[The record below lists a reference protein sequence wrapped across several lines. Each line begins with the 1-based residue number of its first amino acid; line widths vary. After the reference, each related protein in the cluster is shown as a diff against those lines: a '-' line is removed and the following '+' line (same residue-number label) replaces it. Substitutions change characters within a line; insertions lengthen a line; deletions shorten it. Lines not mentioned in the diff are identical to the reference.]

1 MAWPSDGL
9 ELWVEVRRHPSR
21 LILIVD
27 DRGTAAALAGLVG
40 SEPLRVGQVLATLP
54 KSPTLPDID
63 LALAGAPMLTEI
75 EALLDPS
82 LGLDAVRFLRDHSRR
97 SGGSVGVWPGP
108 VLGRRATYSQEGRY
122 DRYASDLDDTMV
134 LRSRDVDFPDE
145 TPYTVERIP

>member
-1 MAWPSDGL
+1 VAWPADGL
-9 ELWVEVRRHPSR
+9 ELWAEARRHPGR

-40 SEPLRVGQVLATLP
+40 SQPLRVGQALAKLM
-54 KSPTLPDID
+54 KSPTLTEVEQ
-63 LALAGAPMLTEI
+63 ALAGATVLCEI
-75 EALLDPS
+75 EAILDPG

-97 SGGSVGVWPGP
+97 SGGSVGVWPGQ
-108 VLGRRATYSQEGRY
+108 VLGRRATYSQDGRY